1 MAENEFSI
9 QELCDQTGLPRRTIH
24 FYIQQ
29 EILPPPIGSGLGAR
43 YQAEH
48 LLRLKLIPHFR
59 QQGLKLDD
67 IRLKFHTTDRAELE
81 QILAQS
87 APPHLAPAPA
97 AASRS
102 ANPCRPTLSG
112 LSPGARHHRI
122 CAQRSCT
129 RGSRPPGT
137 AAAKQRAR
145 PLIHLN
151 LRTYLHG
158 ETP

>member
-1 MAENEFSI
+1 MSENEFSI

-67 IRLKFHTTDRAELE
+67 IRRKFHTTDRAALE

-87 APPHLAPAPA
+87 AAPNLAPAAQPQI
-97 AASRS
+97 
-102 ANPCRPTLSG
+102 ANP
-112 LSPGARHHRI
+112 
-122 CAQRSCT
+122 AQAYLAYHLAH
-129 RGSRPPGT
+129 GIMVFAPKELAPDV
-137 AAAKQRAR
+137 RAR
-145 PLIHLN
+145 LERL
-151 LRTYLHG
+151 LQSSELDR
-158 ETP
+158 